1 MTKSITGTHVN
12 LLTMA
17 MISLSMYLI
26 RAGSDPAIISQKTQY
41 GGLFNLYTSGLLRF
55 IKLLLLARI
64 LVFRSFRTGIR
75 IFQLYRGRKL
85 TTNFPLGLF

>member
-12 LLTMA
+12 LLTIA

-26 RAGSDPAIISQKTQY
+26 RAGSDPAIISQKIQY
-41 GGLFNLYTSGLLRF
+41 GGLFNLYTSRLLRF

-64 LVFRSFRTGIR
+64 LVFH
-75 IFQLYRGRKL
+75 
-85 TTNFPLGLF
+85 